1 MESRTAKEKQGAD
14 SKQETKA
21 MPPLMSTPADV
32 VEKIKSIN
40 ESIAREGED
49 LFFRELPQEVFILT
63 KRIKVVLLLTTICHR
78 RRSCFR

>member
-14 SKQETKA
+14 SKQDTKA

-40 ESIAREGED
+40 ESIAREGEE
-49 LFFRELPQEVFILT
+49 LFFHELPQEIFALT
-63 KRIKVVLLLTTICHR
+63 KRIKVVPRFTTICFR
-78 RRSCFR
+78 KKSCFR